1 MDSTHLRTTSAGST
15 TAGDLT
21 PGGGMVPLVDLSSR
35 TPSPYPRS
43 RASGVVSEDE
53 DDDVYEPGPSSLV
66 RPLVSAADIGSGGS
80 SSSSS
85 WRRVLRNTGGLGNFF
100 FGTWMGWQV
109 YVGLLVF
116 WVAGA
121 SFGLLLMNR
130 FILLSECSLFFFLCS
145 PGSWGGEEWWMGN
158 WCGHC
163 VLIECCSRRLQVP
176 VPSGDDVDTI
186 GAGAYLSDRVRGLDA
201 PSVAPAAEA
210 WARCYG
216 GAGDA
221 ALERTG
227 VQRTG

>member
-1 MDSTHLRTTSAGST
+1 
-15 TAGDLT
+15 
-21 PGGGMVPLVDLSSR
+21 MVPLVDLSSR

-43 RASGVVSEDE
+43 RASGGGGTSEDE

-66 RPLVSAADIGSGGS
+66 RPLVSAADIGSGG

-130 FILLSECSLFFFLCS
+130 FILLSECSFFFFFVQPWVL
-145 PGSWGGEEWWMGN
+145 GERNGGGEL
-158 WCGHC
+158 

-176 VPSGDDVDTI
+176 VPSDDDVDTI
-186 GAGAYLSDRVRGLDA
+186 GAGAYLSDRIRGLDA
-201 PSVAPAAEA
+201 PSVAPAAAA

>member
-43 RASGVVSEDE
+43 RASGGAASEDE

-66 RPLVSAADIGSGGS
+66 RPLVSAADIGSGG

-130 FILLSECSLFFFLCS
+130 FILLSECFFFFFFLR
-145 PGSWGGEEWWMGN
+145 PWVLWERNGGGK

-163 VLIECCSRRLQVP
+163 ANWVLQLASTSSRTL
-176 VPSGDDVDTI
+176 
-186 GAGAYLSDRVRGLDA
+186 
-201 PSVAPAAEA
+201 
-210 WARCYG
+210 
-216 GAGDA
+216 
-221 ALERTG
+221 
-227 VQRTG
+227 

>member
-15 TAGDLT
+15 AGGDLT
-21 PGGGMVPLVDLSSR
+21 PGGSGMVPLVDLSSR

-43 RASGVVSEDE
+43 RVSGGASEDE

-66 RPLVSAADIGSGGS
+66 RPLVSAADIGTGG
-80 SSSSS
+80 SSS

-130 FILLSECSLFFFLCS
+130 FILLSECSFFFLVQ
-145 PGSWGGEEWWMGN
+145 SWVLGERNGGWG
-158 WCGHC
+158 
-163 VLIECCSRRLQVP
+163 
-176 VPSGDDVDTI
+176 I
-186 GAGAYLSDRVRGLDA
+186 GADII
-201 PSVAPAAEA
+201 
-210 WARCYG
+210 C
-216 GAGDA
+216 
-221 ALERTG
+221 
-227 VQRTG
+227 